1 MNELLQTADHY
12 RKHPDKLEKLTDTEL
27 ETLKNTLGD
36 LFCAVHAPLKK
47 ANFATYKKEVIRL
60 TANNLQI
67 LPQFRAKSVLD
78 AQMYVIDHKIP
89 AILGYKKGLKAEL
102 VASSGS
108 PCKKTP
114 LRASGHLL
122 TRKMPKYGKKFPK
135 LRGRRGGGAIVRGEG
150 REVRRCHLAVDFVHF
165 KAKNGR
171 TRLYYM

>member
-102 VASSGS
+102 IASSGNLQIITLQENAI
-108 PCKKTP
+108 KGVRP
-114 LRASGHLL
+114 L
-122 TRKMPKYGKKFPK
+122 
-135 LRGRRGGGAIVRGEG
+135 
-150 REVRRCHLAVDFVHF
+150 VDAENAEIWE
-165 KAKNGR
+165 KIS
-171 TRLYYM
+171 